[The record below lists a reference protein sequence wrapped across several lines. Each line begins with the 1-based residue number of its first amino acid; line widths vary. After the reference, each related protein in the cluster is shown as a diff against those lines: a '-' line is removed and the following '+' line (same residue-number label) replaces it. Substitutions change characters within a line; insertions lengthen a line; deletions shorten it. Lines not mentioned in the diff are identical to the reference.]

1 MNKNNYLLALNIINR
16 MVKEGALTSEESI
29 IAERKI
35 AEKYCIKDKSLYRP
49 INLIQSLPRGNM
61 SLDKEE

>member
-49 INLIQSLPRGNM
+49 YNLIQNPPRGNM
-61 SLDKEE
+61 SPDKEE

>member
-16 MVKEGALTSEESI
+16 MVKEGALTSEEFI

-35 AEKYCIKDKSLYRP
+35 AEKYCIKDNVFEDKRQA
-49 INLIQSLPRGNM
+49 QSYI
-61 SLDKEE
+61 